1 MTCKFF
7 RSSDLPVVP
16 FVQAD
21 QVFPEDLW
29 VPREKYKDRELEVCL
44 VKANAALF

>member
-1 MTCKFF
+1 M
-7 RSSDLPVVP
+7 VP

-21 QVFPEDLW
+21 QVSPEDPW

-44 VKANAALF
+44 VKTNAALFYAL

>member
-1 MTCKFF
+1 M
-7 RSSDLPVVP
+7 VP

-21 QVFPEDLW
+21 QVSPEDPW

-44 VKANAALF
+44 VKLLYFSSLTKNNVK